1 MAGKQGS
8 QIPIIVPLEKMDS
21 SIGRLGRFPYTSTFV
36 SLSNKGYVNKISY
49 QLSKPLTLIGFI
61 CYVRMTCNPDD
72 DTDCDRNDPSS
83 SGHDNLGQ
91 KFCGRRE
98 TLVGDINT
106 GDEGEETMSLYMC
119 VYVYSGQL

>member
-1 MAGKQGS
+1 
-8 QIPIIVPLEKMDS
+8 
-21 SIGRLGRFPYTSTFV
+21 
-36 SLSNKGYVNKISY
+36 
-49 QLSKPLTLIGFI
+49 
-61 CYVRMTCNPDD
+61 MTCNPDD

-119 VYVYSGQL
+119 VCVFWTAVRQHIWSITRDV